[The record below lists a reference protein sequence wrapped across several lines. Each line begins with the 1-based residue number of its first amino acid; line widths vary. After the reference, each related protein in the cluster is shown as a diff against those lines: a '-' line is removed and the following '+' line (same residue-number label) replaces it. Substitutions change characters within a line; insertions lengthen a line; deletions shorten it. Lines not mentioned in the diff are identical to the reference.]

1 MIRGFGLMFLSL
13 IVSYSPARA
22 GFEWIPAVE
31 QDRIPMTRAQA
42 VYDNSAIDSATAGV
56 PPGMYKGELVIN
68 PFPVSNNFVPG
79 TDPFAG
85 EHDHVNRAMMEETGL
100 LGSVALGGGLS
111 TGVRAPAVRPMS
123 AQAQDSAFAMDPYP
137 MLSRQQ
143 GDNPA
148 RAVESMPLAA
158 PPPRATPVFG
168 TAMSPMMGGE
178 VAPLPGYD
186 VPRTPEQRRAP
197 IDLAMKAKNTAAPAA
212 YTPPA
217 APSGGFEQAVGFGK
231 DLPLALALSQVIPA
245 HYALS
250 FKDGVDAGS
259 SVSWEGGKAWNEVL
273 RDMLNPL
280 GLRADIS
287 GNTVIIRQG

>member
-13 IVSYSPARA
+13 IVSYSPAMA

-31 QDRIPMTRAQA
+31 QDRIPLTRAQA
-42 VYDNSAIDSATAGV
+42 VYDNSALASATAGV
-56 PPGMYKGELVIN
+56 PPGMYKGELTIN

-79 TDPFAG
+79 TDPFAA

-111 TGVRAPAVRPMS
+111 TGVRAPAVRPMPI
-123 AQAQDSAFAMDPYP
+123 QAQDSAFAMDPYP
-137 MLSRQQ
+137 LLSRNK
-143 GDNPA
+143 GDDMT
-148 RAVESMPLAA
+148 RKVESMPLAPLPSSA
-158 PPPRATPVFG
+158 PVTG
-168 TAMSPMMGGE
+168 TGMSPMMGGE

-186 VPRTPEQRRAP
+186 VPRAPEPRRTSA
-197 IDLAMKAKNTAAPAA
+197 DLAMKAQNAPTPVA

-273 RDMLNPL
+273 RDMLTPL